1 MRKSSFLNMQ
11 VNKDDSVWLTFR
23 YTTGLYREGFKSSI
37 LVDFA
42 TLAIEAQLFGE
53 ICATL
58 TDGETTYLAVHP
70 PLENNSDAYSRI
82 ALMVRKEIMVNKFV
96 LYNFNLKVV
105 QKYKLYWKL
114 PHGKQR

>member
-1 MRKSSFLNMQ
+1 MQ
-11 VNKDDSVWLTFR
+11 VDKDDSVWLTFR

-42 TLAIEAQLFGE
+42 TLTIEAQLFGE

-70 PLENNSDAYSRI
+70 PDKAPSDHSIDDEPLENHSDAYSRI
-82 ALMVRKEIMVNKFV
+82 ALMVRKEIMVYKF
-96 LYNFNLKVV
+96 LIYDFNLKEGTARNS
-105 QKYKLYWKL
+105 WI
-114 PHGKQR
+114 